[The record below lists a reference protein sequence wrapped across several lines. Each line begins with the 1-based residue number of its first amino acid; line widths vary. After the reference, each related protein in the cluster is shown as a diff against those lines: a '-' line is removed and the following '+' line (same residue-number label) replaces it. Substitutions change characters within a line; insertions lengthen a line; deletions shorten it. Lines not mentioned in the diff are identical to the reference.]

1 MQRESLR
8 RAGRTLTILSM
19 ASIVPLALVAFGV
32 ELPDRFL
39 GPAVIVTSFLGA
51 PTTLAT
57 WILALYS
64 TIKRFPGS
72 RDERLVWMIVLF
84 VCSFVGAWMYWL
96 VGPGAT
102 AADASSAE
110 ARREEMHPVDART
123 LVIEKLADTCL
134 IPAPS
139 ITDDSRLIED
149 LQLDSDDF
157 GMTVVPEL
165 EKELGFEAPV
175 AAWEEVRTVGDML
188 RVIAA
193 WRS

>member
-1 MQRESLR
+1 M
-8 RAGRTLTILSM
+8 LSM
-19 ASIVPLALVAFGV
+19 ASFVPLVLMALRIEV
-32 ELPDRFL
+32 PDRFM
-39 GPAVIVTSFLGA
+39 GPALIVTAFLGA
-51 PTTLAT
+51 PVTLAT
-57 WILALYS
+57 WILAIYS

-72 RDERLVWMIVLF
+72 RDERLIWMIVLF

-102 AADASSAE
+102 AADASSAG
-110 ARREEMHPVDART
+110 ARREEMHLVDARA
-123 LVIEKLADTCL
+123 LVIEKLADMCL
-134 IPAPS
+134 IRAPS

-193 WRS
+193 YRS